1 MKVLV
6 QTPARLHLGLID
18 LNGELGRLYGSIGV
32 AIDGPNVSLEAERLP
47 TVGTTQA
54 LQVDGP
60 EAERVTAIARRF
72 CARYPSPVPVRLH
85 VRSVI
90 PAHVGLGSGTQL
102 ALAVGTALAELG
114 GLPIEPA
121 ELSVLLGRG
130 AHSGIGIAV
139 FQRGGFVVDGG
150 HAPGGSDGRPPP
162 VLFQHPFP
170 AGWRL
175 VVAIPAVPPGYN
187 GESEKQAFQGLPPA
201 PGGLA
206 DRICRLLVM
215 QMLPALLEGEII
227 PFGQALTGIQ
237 ALVGDSF
244 AAVQGGRF
252 ANTVS
257 GALIAYWLSIG
268 ACGAGQSSWGP
279 TAYALAGDES
289 EADRLAGAARS
300 YLSASGGGV
309 VFIARGANQG
319 ARISRREPVV

>member
-6 QTPARLHLGLID
+6 RTPARLHLGLID
-18 LNGELGRLYGSIGV
+18 LNGELGRLYGSMGV
-32 AIDGPNVSLEAERLP
+32 AIDGPNVSIEAERLTAGRAAP
-47 TVGTTQA
+47 A

-72 CARYPSPVPVRLH
+72 FARYPSPAPVRLQ

-114 GLPIEPA
+114 GLPIGPA
-121 ELSVLLGRG
+121 EVSGLLGRG
-130 AHSGIGIAV
+130 VHSGIGIAV

-150 HAPGGSDGRPPP
+150 HASDRSDGRPPP
-162 VLFQHPFP
+162 VLFQQPFP

-175 VVAIPAVPPGYN
+175 IVAVPAVSPGYN
-187 GESEKQAFQGLPPA
+187 GESEQQAFQGLPPA
-201 PGGLA
+201 PGDLA

-252 ANTVS
+252 ANTVTA
-257 GALIAYWLSIG
+257 ALIAYWLSIG

-279 TAYALAGDES
+279 TAYALAGDEP
-289 EADRLAGAARS
+289 EAERLSGAARS

-309 VFIARGANQG
+309 VFTARGANKG
-319 ARISRREPVV
+319 ARILRPQPVF